1 MTVFAYYRVS
11 TDKQDFES
19 QKIGVVEY
27 AQRAGLTIDK
37 EIIDDGVSGTVKACK
52 RNLGKLLV
60 EMKYGDTV
68 ITSELSRLGRSTM
81 DVLDTCQKFADRGV
95 NCYLVKQ
102 GMTLD
107 RSPMGKLM
115 TAIFSAFAEMERD
128 LISMRT
134 KEGLARKK
142 AQGVKLGRAIGQKNI
157 KHWWDGRETEIMMAL
172 QMNTSIRRAAKELNT
187 SATAL
192 HTWVKE
198 NNITINKSRAAAELG
213 VSTRSL
219 NRWLV
224 DNNFEI
230 GGRNAK

>member
-19 QKIGVVEY
+19 QKIGVVDY
-27 AQRAGLTIDK
+27 AKRAGLTIDK

-102 GMTLD
+102 GMMLD

-142 AQGVKLGRAIGQKNI
+142 AQGVKLGRRPGSKNT
-157 KHWWDGRETEIMMAL
+157 KRWYDGRETEIMTAL
-172 QMNTSIRRAAKELNT
+172 QMNTSVKRAAKELGTT
-187 SATAL
+187 SATL
-192 HTWVKE
+192 HRWMAE
-198 NNITINKSRAAAELG
+198 NNVVTNKNRAAAELG
-213 VSTRSL
+213 ISTRSL

-224 DNNFEI
+224 SNNL
-230 GGRNAK
+230 KM

>member
-19 QKIGVVEY
+19 QKIGVVDY
-27 AQRAGLTIDK
+27 AKRAGLTIDK

-142 AQGVKLGRAIGQKNI
+142 AQGVKLGRTFGIKNT
-157 KHWWDGRETEIMMAL
+157 KHWYDGRENEIMMAV
-172 QMNTSIRRAAKELNT
+172 QMNK
-187 SATAL
+187 SAT
-192 HTWVKE
+192 K
-198 NNITINKSRAAAELG
+198 AAAELG
-213 VSTRSL
+213 ISPTSL
-219 NRWLV
+219 LRWLA
-224 DNNFEI
+224 NN
-230 GGRNAK
+230 GYKLNNRKDGMLKC

>member
-27 AQRAGLTIDK
+27 AKRAGLTIDK

-81 DVLDTCQKFADRGV
+81 DVLNTCQKFADRGV

-102 GMTLD
+102 GMMLD

-142 AQGVKLGRAIGQKNI
+142 AQGVRLGRPFGTRNKKQ
-157 KHWWDGRETEIMMAL
+157 WWTGRESEIMMAV
-172 QMNTSIRRAAKELNT
+172 QMNKTKRRAAT
-187 SATAL
+187 
-192 HTWVKE
+192 
-198 NNITINKSRAAAELG
+198 ELG
-213 VSTRSL
+213 VTVHTL

-224 DNNFEI
+224 DNNLRI
-230 GGRNAK
+230 DSTVNGRG